1 MSATEQHLI
10 RNATKEEAKI
20 DCCGDRYSCN
30 VDYDESVAKSYVAQM
45 KAWPNFEAALVLI
58 EDGKEVSRERIK
70 M

>member
-1 MSATEQHLI
+1 MMQMTIEMPSGMSSRH
-10 RNATKEEAKI
+10 R
-20 DCCGDRYSCN
+20 
-30 VDYDESVAKSYVAQM
+30 DYDESVAKSYVAQM